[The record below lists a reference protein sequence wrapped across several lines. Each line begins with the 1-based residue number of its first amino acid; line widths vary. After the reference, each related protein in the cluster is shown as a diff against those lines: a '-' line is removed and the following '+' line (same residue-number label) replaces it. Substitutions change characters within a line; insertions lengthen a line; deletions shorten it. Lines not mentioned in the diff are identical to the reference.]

1 MGMRKNN
8 SGSES
13 DSESHFAKVI
23 CLPNSQST
31 LSKDLSA
38 HYKTLLQ
45 DSLTKIGGSF
55 EHVDTEHHEVI
66 ESTLETLKA
75 AGIIT
80 EKNIV
85 SNKEGGFFI
94 RTKEG
99 IVSVREFL
107 TAILGSA

>member
-8 SGSES
+8 R
-13 DSESHFAKVI
+13 DSESHFAEVI
-23 CLPNSQST
+23 NLPGSHSQVIPC
-31 LSKDLSA
+31 KDISA
-38 HYKTLLQ
+38 KYKALLQ
-45 DSLTKIGGSF
+45 DSLAKIGGSF
-55 EHVDTEHHEVI
+55 SHVDTEHHEVI

-80 EKNIV
+80 EKNII

-99 IVSVREFL
+99 IVSVREFMTVVL
-107 TAILGSA
+107 ESA